1 MKNVSIRIHQVGFG
15 IFRDPSWSIRREVRI
30 KVKLGKL
37 RRESNSGDKREPER
51 KQMRATSAM
60 KTSGHRSGNRKEAIS
75 LLIYYVY
82 TLGTTEVGA
91 IGSDGIGQV
100 PEPVESARLSAP
112 ALFVQ
117 DACSPQRPAS

>member
-1 MKNVSIRIHQVGFG
+1 
-15 IFRDPSWSIRREVRI
+15 
-30 KVKLGKL
+30 
-37 RRESNSGDKREPER
+37 
-51 KQMRATSAM
+51 MRTTSAM
-60 KTSGHRSGNRKEAIS
+60 RTSGHRSGNRKEAIS
-75 LLIYYVY
+75 LLIIYCVY

-91 IGSDGIGQV
+91 VGSGGIGQV